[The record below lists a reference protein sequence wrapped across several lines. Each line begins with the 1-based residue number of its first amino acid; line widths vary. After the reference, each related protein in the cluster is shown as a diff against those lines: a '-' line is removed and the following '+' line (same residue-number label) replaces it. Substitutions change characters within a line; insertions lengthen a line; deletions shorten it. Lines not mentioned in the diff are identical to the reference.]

1 MIPSETIASLQA
13 VLFAC
18 GGPVEQERLREL
30 LNLSSAELE
39 EAAEA
44 LRSMLDGPNSGIQLI
59 SVERAYQLCTK
70 SFVSETVKK
79 ALEMRKTPP
88 LSKAS
93 LEVLAIVAYNQPV
106 TRSFIETVR
115 GIDSSSIVASLCDKG
130 LLTERGFLD
139 APGRPVLF
147 GTTDAFLRCFGL
159 ESIKD
164 LPEADLSDLP
174 EQLTIAD
181 GADSVPVAQEE
192 PPSGQPEAEP
202 PKSEETEGTDSG
214 ESS

>member
-1 MIPSETIASLQA
+1 MIPSDTIASLQA

-30 LNLSSAELE
+30 LNISSAELD
-39 EAAEA
+39 EAAEE
-44 LRSMLDGPNSGIQLI
+44 LRSMLENPRCGIQLI
-59 SVERAYQLCTK
+59 TVENAYQLCTK
-70 SFVSETVKK
+70 SFIAETVKK
-79 ALEMRKTPP
+79 ALELRKTPP

-115 GIDSSSIVASLCDKG
+115 GVDSSSIVSSLCDKG

-164 LPEADLSDLP
+164 LPEADLSELP
-174 EQLTIAD
+174 EQLTISESTED
-181 GADSVPVAQEE
+181 LQTV
-192 PPSGQPEAEP
+192 PEAETAAADP
-202 PKSEETEGTDSG
+202 DAAEADAEEAAEGNPA
-214 ESS
+214 

>member
-1 MIPSETIASLQA
+1 MVPSETIASLQA

-30 LNLSSAELE
+30 LNIGSQELA
-39 EAAEA
+39 EAAEE
-44 LRSMLDGPNSGIQLI
+44 LRVRLEKPQSGIQLI
-59 SVERAYQLCTK
+59 QVENAYQLCTK

-115 GIDSSSIVASLCDKG
+115 GVDSSSIVSSLCDKG
-130 LLTERGFLD
+130 LLAERGFLD
-139 APGRPVLF
+139 APGRPILF
-147 GTTDAFLRCFGL
+147 GTTDTFLRCFGL

-164 LPEADLSDLP
+164 LPEADLSELP
-174 EQLTIAD
+174 EQLTIAESTEAVPISNEESGTEENGEAPRED
-181 GADSVPVAQEE
+181 GAD
-192 PPSGQPEAEP
+192 AE
-202 PKSEETEGTDSG
+202 
-214 ESS
+214 

>member
-13 VLFAC
+13 ILFAS
-18 GGPVEQERLREL
+18 GGPVEQEKLREL
-30 LNLSSAELE
+30 LNVNSAELA
-39 EAAEA
+39 EAAGE
-44 LRSMLDGPNSGIQLI
+44 LRKLLEGPKSGIQLI
-59 SVERAYQLCTK
+59 QVENAYQLCTK

-115 GIDSSSIVASLCDKG
+115 GVDSSSIVSSLCDKG
-130 LLTERGFLD
+130 LLAERGFLD
-139 APGRPVLF
+139 APGRPLLF
-147 GTTDAFLRCFGL
+147 GTTDTFLRCFGL

-164 LPEADLSDLP
+164 LPEADLSELP
-174 EQLTIAD
+174 EQLTITESTE
-181 GADSVPVAQEE
+181 SVPVSEADET
-192 PPSGQPEAEP
+192 PDGQPELPPAPEAE
-202 PKSEETEGTDSG
+202 SE
-214 ESS
+214 

>member
-1 MIPSETIASLQA
+1 MVPSETIASLQA

-30 LNLSSAELE
+30 LNIGSAELA

-44 LRSMLDGPNSGIQLI
+44 LRVQLEKPQSGIQLI
-59 SVERAYQLCTK
+59 QVENAYQLCTK

-115 GIDSSSIVASLCDKG
+115 GVDSSSIVSSLCDKG
-130 LLTERGFLD
+130 LLAERGFLD
-139 APGRPVLF
+139 APGRPILF
-147 GTTDAFLRCFGL
+147 GTTDTFLRCFGL

-164 LPEADLSDLP
+164 LPEADLSELP
-174 EQLTIAD
+174 EQLTITGSTEA
-181 GADSVPVAQEE
+181 VPVSNE
-192 PPSGQPEAEP
+192 
-202 PKSEETEGTDSG
+202 KSESEESMETPQENGA
-214 ESS
+214 ESE

>member
-1 MIPSETIASLQA
+1 MVPSETIASLQA

-30 LNLSSAELE
+30 LNIGSAELA

-44 LRSMLDGPNSGIQLI
+44 LRVQLEKPQSGIQLI
-59 SVERAYQLCTK
+59 QVENAYQLCTK

-115 GIDSSSIVASLCDKG
+115 GVDSSSIVSSLCDKG
-130 LLTERGFLD
+130 LLAERGFLD
-139 APGRPVLF
+139 APGRPILF
-147 GTTDAFLRCFGL
+147 GTTDTFLRCFGL

-164 LPEADLSDLP
+164 LPEADLSELP
-174 EQLTIAD
+174 EQLTITGSTEAVPVSNEEPEAEESGISPQET
-181 GADSVPVAQEE
+181 GADSE
-192 PPSGQPEAEP
+192 
-202 PKSEETEGTDSG
+202 
-214 ESS
+214 

>member
-1 MIPSETIASLQA
+1 MIASDTIAALQA

-30 LNLSSAELE
+30 LGVSSAELT
-39 EAAEA
+39 EAADQ
-44 LRSMLDGPNSGIQLI
+44 LRQMLEGPKSGIQLI
-59 SVERAYQLCTK
+59 TVEHAYQLCTK
-70 SFVSETVKK
+70 AFVSETVKK

-115 GIDSSSIVASLCDKG
+115 GVDSASIVANLCDKG

-147 GTTDAFLRCFGL
+147 GTTEAFLRCFGL

-164 LPEADLSDLP
+164 LPDADLSDLP
-174 EQLTIAD
+174 EQLTISGSTEVLPVEDGTAD
-181 GADSVPVAQEE
+181 TEPADK
-192 PPSGQPEAEP
+192 PETP
-202 PKSEETEGTDSG
+202 DGTA
-214 ESS
+214 